1 MDGKRHLLSSVFI
14 IILLHS
20 TQNVPRDIVG
30 CHWSSI
36 LCLVKIR
43 RPHEREREREREG
56 LLRGTGVTA
65 ANKKQVQL
73 QPSNYTHSLQHTAYH
88 SILLLQLPST
98 ATNSFPNVLL
108 YREEH
113 RTQSNQI
120 NQYFIV
126 CSILVLMLNWIEC
139 PLLPV

>member
-1 MDGKRHLLSSVFI
+1 MGRDICSVRFLLLFCCI
-14 IILLHS
+14 LHRMCQEILLVAIGLPS
-20 TQNVPRDIVG
+20 CALSKSDVPMR
-30 CHWSSI
+30 
-36 LCLVKIR
+36 
-43 RPHEREREREREG
+43 ERERERER

-65 ANKKQVQL
+65 DNKKQVQL

-98 ATNSFPNVLL
+98 ATNSCPNVLL

-139 PLLPV
+139 PVLPV